1 MAGYLEKREVEE
13 VEEDVAAA
21 ASAAAAVAVEGA
33 AEGAAEGV
41 AEGVAED
48 IAAVAVAAADA
59 EDVTEDVAE
68 AGGAEA
74 EENEVSIR
82 LVVPV
87 DERLAH
93 VLSSLAFE
101 DHHQALALLWC
112 LDRDTDRAHVQE
124 T

>member
-1 MAGYLEKREVEE
+1 MEE
-13 VEEDVAAA
+13 EEEDVAAA
-21 ASAAAAVAVEGA
+21 ASAAAAAAVA

-41 AEGVAED
+41 AGGVAED

-74 EENEVSIR
+74 EENEASIR
-82 LVVPV
+82 LVVSV

-93 VLSSLAFE
+93 VLSSLVFE
-101 DHHQALALLWC
+101 DHHQALALLWR